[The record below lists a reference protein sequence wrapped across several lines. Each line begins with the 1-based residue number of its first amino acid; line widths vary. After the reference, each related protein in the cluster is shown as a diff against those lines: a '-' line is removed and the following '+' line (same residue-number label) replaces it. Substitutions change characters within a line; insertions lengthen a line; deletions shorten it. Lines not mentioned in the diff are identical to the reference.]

1 MILEKL
7 ESYIQKNKIK
17 LLFYTI
23 NKDLSIKPET
33 IKYIEESKVLNLRT
47 LVSERIFE
55 IYLKGNKNKNKN
67 KWMEL

>member
-7 ESYIQKNKIK
+7 ESYIQKNKNK

-67 KWMEL
+67 K